1 MTPEADGPRFGGAD
15 VCPGNGSSS
24 WVLPDG
30 IAPEGGLRGPG
41 FHNFNVGFRDQDAY
55 EVVAFTATQIPN
67 IEGRR
72 YPASLAGGLYPKG
85 IPIRPEEELP
95 ALIQAEAVDLV
106 VFAYSD
112 VSYDY
117 LGHRSALVHAAGADF
132 LLMGPK
138 ETMLEAAVPVIAVCA
153 VRTGAGKSQTSRRI
167 ASLLLERGRKV
178 VVVRHPMPY
187 GNLESQVVQRFAS
200 FEDLDRYETT
210 LEEREEYEPHLE
222 RGIVVYAGV
231 DYGAILQK
239 AQEEA
244 DVILWDG
251 GNNDLPFYRPDLHI
265 VLVDPHRPG
274 QEVSSYPGEANLR
287 RADVVIVNKVQTAR
301 PEDVAL
307 VRANVDAVNPA
318 AQVIEAAS
326 PITVSD
332 PELVKGK
339 RVLVVDD
346 GPTLTHGGMRYGA
359 AWLAAKQYGAASV
372 VDPRP
377 HAVGTIKEVFER
389 YPHLEEVLP
398 AMGYGEDQ
406 LKELEATINAC
417 ECDLILSGTPVDLG
431 RLIRVNQPLLRV
443 RYELQ
448 EIGRPT
454 LDEILDAFL
463 AA

>member
-1 MTPEADGPRFGGAD
+1 M
-15 VCPGNGSSS
+15 
-24 WVLPDG
+24 
-30 IAPEGGLRGPG
+30 RGPV
-41 FHNFNVGFRDQDAY
+41 FHNFNVGFRDQDGY

-72 YPASLAGGLYPKG
+72 YPASLAGRLYPEG
-85 IPIRPEEELP
+85 IPIRPEEELL
-95 ALIQAEAVDLV
+95 ALIEAHDVDLV

-117 LGHRSALVHAAGADF
+117 VGHRSALVHGGGADF
-132 LLMGPK
+132 LLMGPNR
-138 ETMLEAAVPVIAVCA
+138 TMLDAEVPVVAVCA
-153 VRTGAGKSQTSRRI
+153 VRTGAGKSQTSRRL

-187 GNLESQVVQRFAS
+187 GNLELQAVQRFAS
-200 FEDLDRYETT
+200 LEDLDRYETT

-231 DYGAILQK
+231 DYGAILEK

-332 PELVKGK
+332 PKLVKGK
-339 RVLVVDD
+339 RVLAVDD
-346 GPTLTHGGMRYGA
+346 GPTLTHGGMPYGA

>member
-1 MTPEADGPRFGGAD
+1 MP
-15 VCPGNGSSS
+15 
-24 WVLPDG
+24 PDG
-30 IAPEGGLRGPG
+30 TAPEGGLRGPG
-41 FHNFNVGFRDQDAY
+41 FHNFNVGYRDQDAY

-72 YPASLAGGLYPKG
+72 YPASLAGRLYPEG

-95 ALIQAEAVDLV
+95 ALIQEDDVDLV

-138 ETMLEAAVPVIAVCA
+138 ETMLQATVPVVAVCA
-153 VRTGAGKSQTSRRI
+153 VRTGAGKSQTSRRV
-167 ASLLLERGRKV
+167 ASILLDRGRKV

-187 GNLESQVVQRFAS
+187 GNLELQAVQRFAS
-200 FEDLDRYETT
+200 FEDLDRHETT

-332 PELVKGK
+332 PKLVKGK

-406 LKELEATINAC
+406 LKDLEATINAC
-417 ECDLILSGTPVDLG
+417 ECDLVLSGTPMDLG
-431 RLIRVNQPLLRV
+431 HLIRVNQPVLRV

-448 EIGRPT
+448 EISGPT
-454 LDEILDAFL
+454 LEEILDAFL

>member
-1 MTPEADGPRFGGAD
+1 MP
-15 VCPGNGSSS
+15 
-24 WVLPDG
+24 PDG
-30 IAPEGGLRGPG
+30 TASEGSLRSPG
-41 FHNFNVGFRDQDAY
+41 FHNFNLGFRDRDAY

-72 YPASLAGGLYPKG
+72 YPASLAGRLYPEG
-85 IPIRPEEELP
+85 IPIRGEEELP
-95 ALIQAEAVDLV
+95 ALIREHDVDLV

-112 VSYDY
+112 VSYEY
-117 LGHRSALVHAAGADF
+117 VGHRSALVHAAGADF
-132 LLMGPK
+132 LLMGPDR
-138 ETMLEAAVPVIAVCA
+138 TMLEAAVPVIAVCA
-153 VRTGAGKSQTSRRI
+153 VRTGAGKSQTSRRV
-167 ASLLLERGRKV
+167 ASILLDRGKKV

-187 GNLESQVVQRFAS
+187 GNLETQAVQRFAS
-200 FEDLDRYETT
+200 LEDLDRYETT

-222 RGIVVYAGV
+222 RGIVVFAGV
-231 DYGAILQK
+231 DYGAILEK
-239 AQEEA
+239 AQREA
-244 DVILWDG
+244 EIILWDG

-274 QEVSSYPGEANLR
+274 QELSSYPGEANLR
-287 RADVVIVNKVQTAR
+287 RADVVIVNKVETAR
-301 PEDVAL
+301 SEDVAL

-332 PELVKGK
+332 PKLVKGK
-339 RVLVVDD
+339 RVLVVED
-346 GPTLTHGGMRYGA
+346 GPTLTHGGMPYGA

-377 HAVGTIKEVFER
+377 HAVGTIKDVFER
-389 YPHLEEVLP
+389 YPHLKEVLP

-406 LKELEATINAC
+406 LKELEATINGC
-417 ECDLILSGTPVDLG
+417 ECDLVLSGTPVDLG
-431 RLIRVNQPLLRV
+431 RLIQITKPLLRV

-448 EIGRPT
+448 ERGKPT

-463 AA
+463 ST

>member
-1 MTPEADGPRFGGAD
+1 MP
-15 VCPGNGSSS
+15 
-24 WVLPDG
+24 PDG
-30 IAPEGGLRGPG
+30 TAPKGSLRGPV
-41 FHNFNVGFRDQDAY
+41 FHNFNVGFRDQDGY

-72 YPASLAGGLYPKG
+72 YPASLAGRLYPEG

-95 ALIQAEAVDLV
+95 TLIEAHAVDLV

-117 LGHRSALVHAAGADF
+117 VGHRSALVHGGGADF
-132 LLMGPK
+132 LLMGPNR
-138 ETMLEAAVPVIAVCA
+138 TMLDAEVPVVAVCA
-153 VRTGAGKSQTSRRI
+153 VRTGAGKSQTSRRV

-187 GNLESQVVQRFAS
+187 GNLELQAVQRFTS
-200 FEDLDRYETT
+200 LEDLDRYETT

-231 DYGAILQK
+231 DYGAILEK

-332 PELVKGK
+332 PKLVKGK
-339 RVLVVDD
+339 RVLAVDD
-346 GPTLTHGGMRYGA
+346 GPTLTHGGMPYGA

-377 HAVGTIKEVFER
+377 HAVGTIKEAFER

-398 AMGYGEDQ
+398 ALGYGEDQ

>member
-1 MTPEADGPRFGGAD
+1 
-15 VCPGNGSSS
+15 
-24 WVLPDG
+24 
-30 IAPEGGLRGPG
+30 
-41 FHNFNVGFRDQDAY
+41 
-55 EVVAFTATQIPN
+55 
-67 IEGRR
+67 
-72 YPASLAGGLYPKG
+72 
-85 IPIRPEEELP
+85 
-95 ALIQAEAVDLV
+95 
-106 VFAYSD
+106 
-112 VSYDY
+112 
-117 LGHRSALVHAAGADF
+117 
-132 LLMGPK
+132 
-138 ETMLEAAVPVIAVCA
+138 
-153 VRTGAGKSQTSRRI
+153 
-167 ASLLLERGRKV
+167 
-178 VVVRHPMPY
+178 MPY
-187 GNLESQVVQRFAS
+187 GNLEMQAVQRFAS
-200 FEDLDRYETT
+200 LEDLDRYQTT

-231 DYGAILQK
+231 DYGAILEK
-239 AQEEA
+239 AQREA
-244 DVILWDG
+244 EVILWDG

-274 QEVSSYPGEANLR
+274 QELSSYPGEANLR
-287 RADVVIVNKVQTAR
+287 RADVVIVNKVLTAR

-346 GPTLTHGGMRYGA
+346 GPTLTHGDMPYGA

-406 LKELEATINAC
+406 LKELEATINGC
-417 ECDLILSGTPVDLG
+417 ECDLVLSGTPVDLG
-431 RLIRVNQPLLRV
+431 RLIQVRQPLLRV

-448 EIGRPT
+448 ERGKPT
-454 LDEILDAFL
+454 LDDILDAFL
-463 AA
+463 ST

>member
-1 MTPEADGPRFGGAD
+1 MP
-15 VCPGNGSSS
+15 
-24 WVLPDG
+24 PDG
-30 IAPEGGLRGPG
+30 TASEGSLRSPG
-41 FHNFNVGFRDQDAY
+41 FHNFNLGFRDRDAY

-72 YPASLAGGLYPKG
+72 YPASLAGRLYPEG
-85 IPIRPEEELP
+85 IPIRGEEELP
-95 ALIQAEAVDLV
+95 ALIREHDVDLV

-112 VSYDY
+112 VSYEY
-117 LGHRSALVHAAGADF
+117 VGHRSALVHAAGADF
-132 LLMGPK
+132 LLMGPDR
-138 ETMLEAAVPVIAVCA
+138 TMLEAAVPVIAVCA
-153 VRTGAGKSQTSRRI
+153 VRTGAGKSQTSRRV
-167 ASLLLERGRKV
+167 ASILLDRGKKV

-187 GNLESQVVQRFAS
+187 GNLETQAVQRFAS
-200 FEDLDRYETT
+200 LEDLDRYETT

-222 RGIVVYAGV
+222 RGIVVFAGV
-231 DYGAILQK
+231 DYGAILEK
-239 AQEEA
+239 AQREA
-244 DVILWDG
+244 EIILWDG

-274 QEVSSYPGEANLR
+274 QELSSYPGEANLR
-287 RADVVIVNKVQTAR
+287 RADVVIVNKVETAR
-301 PEDVAL
+301 SEDVAL

-332 PELVKGK
+332 PKLVKGK
-339 RVLVVDD
+339 RVLVVED
-346 GPTLTHGGMRYGA
+346 GPTLTHGGMPYGA

-377 HAVGTIKEVFER
+377 HAIGTIKDVFER
-389 YPHLEEVLP
+389 YPHLKEVLP

-406 LKELEATINAC
+406 LKELEATINGC
-417 ECDLILSGTPVDLG
+417 ECDLVLSGTPVDLG
-431 RLIRVNQPLLRV
+431 RLIQITKPLLRV

-448 EIGRPT
+448 ERGKPT

-463 AA
+463 ST

>member
-1 MTPEADGPRFGGAD
+1 M
-15 VCPGNGSSS
+15 
-24 WVLPDG
+24 
-30 IAPEGGLRGPG
+30 
-41 FHNFNVGFRDQDAY
+41 
-55 EVVAFTATQIPN
+55 VAFTATQIPN

-72 YPASLAGGLYPKG
+72 YPASLAGGLYPEG
-85 IPIRPEEELP
+85 IPIRGEEELP
-95 ALIQAEAVDLV
+95 SLIREHDVDLV

-112 VSYDY
+112 VSYEY
-117 LGHRSALVHAAGADF
+117 VGHRSALVHAAGADF
-132 LLMGPK
+132 LLMGPDR
-138 ETMLEAAVPVIAVCA
+138 TMLEAAVPVIAVCA
-153 VRTGAGKSQTSRRI
+153 VRTGAGKSQTSRRV
-167 ASLLLERGRKV
+167 ASILLDRGKKV

-187 GNLESQVVQRFAS
+187 GNLEMQAVQRFAS
-200 FEDLDRYETT
+200 LEDLDRYQTT

-231 DYGAILQK
+231 DYGAILEK
-239 AQEEA
+239 AQREA
-244 DVILWDG
+244 EVILWDG

-274 QEVSSYPGEANLR
+274 QELSSYPGEANLR
-287 RADVVIVNKVQTAR
+287 RADVVIVNKVLTAR
-301 PEDVAL
+301 SEDVAL
-307 VRANVDAVNPA
+307 VRANVEAVNPA

-346 GPTLTHGGMRYGA
+346 GPTLTHGDMPYGA

-406 LKELEATINAC
+406 LKELEATINGC
-417 ECDLILSGTPVDLG
+417 ECDLVLSGTPVDLG
-431 RLIRVNQPLLRV
+431 RLIQVRQPLLRV

-448 EIGRPT
+448 ERGRPT
-454 LDEILDAFL
+454 LDDILDAFL
-463 AA
+463 ST

>member
-1 MTPEADGPRFGGAD
+1 MP
-15 VCPGNGSSS
+15 
-24 WVLPDG
+24 PDG
-30 IAPEGGLRGPG
+30 TAPEGSLRGPV
-41 FHNFNVGFRDQDAY
+41 FHNFNVGFRDQDGY

-72 YPASLAGGLYPKG
+72 YPASLAGRLYPEG

-95 ALIQAEAVDLV
+95 ALIRKHDVDLV

-117 LGHRSALVHAAGADF
+117 VGHRSALVHAEGADF
-132 LLMGPK
+132 LLMGPNR
-138 ETMLEAAVPVIAVCA
+138 TMLDAEVPVVAVCA
-153 VRTGAGKSQTSRRI
+153 VRTGAGKSQTSRRV

-187 GNLESQVVQRFAS
+187 GNLELQAVQRFAS
-200 FEDLDRYETT
+200 LEDLDRYETT

-231 DYGAILQK
+231 DYGAILEK

-332 PELVKGK
+332 PKLVKGK
-339 RVLVVDD
+339 RVLAVDD
-346 GPTLTHGGMRYGA
+346 GPTLTHGGMPYGA

-377 HAVGTIKEVFER
+377 HAVGSIKEVFER

-398 AMGYGEDQ
+398 ALGYGEDQ
-406 LKELEATINAC
+406 LRELEATINGC

-431 RLIRVNQPLLRV
+431 RLIHVTRPLLRV

-448 EIGRPT
+448 ERGKPT

-463 AA
+463 SM

>member
-1 MTPEADGPRFGGAD
+1 MP
-15 VCPGNGSSS
+15 
-24 WVLPDG
+24 PDG
-30 IAPEGGLRGPG
+30 TAPEGSLRGPG
-41 FHNFNVGFRDQDAY
+41 FHNFNVVFRDQDAY

-72 YPASLAGGLYPKG
+72 YPASLAGRLYPG
-85 IPIRPEEELP
+85 GVPIRAEEELP
-95 ALIQAEAVDLV
+95 SLIRDHQVDLV

-112 VSYDY
+112 VSYGY
-117 LGHRSALVHAAGADF
+117 LGRRSALVHAAGADF
-132 LLMGPK
+132 LLMGPNR
-138 ETMLEAAVPVIAVCA
+138 TMLQAAVPVIAVCA
-153 VRTGAGKSQTSRRI
+153 VRTGAGKSQTSRRV
-167 ASLLLERGRKV
+167 ASLLLERDRKV

-187 GNLESQVVQRFAS
+187 GNLAMQSVQRFAS
-200 FEDLDRYETT
+200 LEDLDRHNTT

-231 DYGAILQK
+231 DYGAILAE
-239 AQEEA
+239 AQDEA

-307 VRANVDAVNPA
+307 VRANVNEVNPT

-332 PELVKGK
+332 PAQVKGK

-346 GPTLTHGGMRYGA
+346 GPTLTHGDMRYGA
-359 AWLAAKQYGAASV
+359 AWLAAKQYGAAAV

-377 HAVGTIKEVFER
+377 HAVGSIKEVFAR

-406 LKELEATINAC
+406 LRELEATINGC
-417 ECDLILSGTPVDLG
+417 ECDLVLSGTPVDLN
-431 RLIRVNQPLLRV
+431 RLIRVEKPLVRV

-448 EIGRPT
+448 EKGEPA
-454 LDEILDAFL
+454 LEEILDTFL
-463 AA
+463 EA

>member
-1 MTPEADGPRFGGAD
+1 M
-15 VCPGNGSSS
+15 
-24 WVLPDG
+24 
-30 IAPEGGLRGPG
+30 
-41 FHNFNVGFRDQDAY
+41 
-55 EVVAFTATQIPN
+55 VAFTATQIPN

-72 YPASLAGGLYPKG
+72 YPASLAGSLYPEG
-85 IPIRPEEELP
+85 IPIRGEEELP
-95 ALIQAEAVDLV
+95 ALIREHDVDLV

-112 VSYDY
+112 VSYEY
-117 LGHRSALVHAAGADF
+117 VGHRSALVHAAGADF

-138 ETMLEAAVPVIAVCA
+138 RTMLEAAVPVVAVCA
-153 VRTGAGKSQTSRRI
+153 VRTGAGKSQTSRRV
-167 ASLLLERGRKV
+167 ASILQDRGKKV

-187 GNLESQVVQRFAS
+187 GNLEIQAVQRFAS
-200 FEDLDRYETT
+200 LEDLDRYETT

-231 DYGAILQK
+231 DYGAILEKVQR
-239 AQEEA
+239 EA
-244 DVILWDG
+244 EVILWDG

-274 QEVSSYPGEANLR
+274 QELSSYPGEANLR
-287 RADVVIVNKVQTAR
+287 RADVVIVNKVETAR

-332 PELVKGK
+332 PQLVKGK

-346 GPTLTHGGMRYGA
+346 GPTLTHGGMPYGA

-377 HAVGTIKEVFER
+377 HAVGSIKDVFER

-406 LKELEATINAC
+406 LEELEATINAC
-417 ECDLILSGTPVDLG
+417 ECDLVLSGTPVDLG
-431 RLIRVNQPLLRV
+431 RLIQVTKPLLRV

-448 EIGRPT
+448 ERGKPT

-463 AA
+463 ST

>member
-1 MTPEADGPRFGGAD
+1 VP
-15 VCPGNGSSS
+15 
-24 WVLPDG
+24 PDG
-30 IAPEGGLRGPG
+30 TAPEGSLRSPG
-41 FHNFNVGFRDQDAY
+41 FHNFNVGFRDREAY

-72 YPASLAGGLYPKG
+72 YPASLAGSLYSEG
-85 IPIRPEEELP
+85 IPIRSEEDLP
-95 ALIQAEAVDLV
+95 SLIQRHEVDLV

-112 VSYDY
+112 VSYEY
-117 LGHRSALVHAAGADF
+117 VGRRSALVHAAGADF
-132 LLMGPK
+132 LLMGPDR
-138 ETMLEAAVPVIAVCA
+138 TMVKASVPVIAVCA
-153 VRTGAGKSQTSRRI
+153 VRTGAGKSQTSRRV
-167 ASLLLERGRKV
+167 ASILLDRGRKV

-187 GNLESQVVQRFAS
+187 GNLEMQAVQRFAS

-231 DYGAILQK
+231 DYAAILEK

-287 RADVVIVNKVQTAR
+287 RADVVIVNKIQTAR

-307 VRANVDAVNPA
+307 VRANIDAVNPA

-332 PELVKGK
+332 PKLVKGK

-346 GPTLTHGGMRYGA
+346 GPTLTHGDMPYGA
-359 AWLAAKQYGAASV
+359 AWLAAKQYGAASIA
-372 VDPRP
+372 DPRP
-377 HAVGTIKEVFER
+377 HAVGTIKQVFER

-417 ECDLILSGTPVDLG
+417 DCDLVLSGTPVDLE
-431 RLIRVNQPLLRV
+431 RLIQVRQPLLRV

-448 EIGRPT
+448 EMGKPS
-454 LDEILDAFL
+454 LDEVLDAFL
-463 AA
+463 PV

>member
-1 MTPEADGPRFGGAD
+1 M
-15 VCPGNGSSS
+15 
-24 WVLPDG
+24 
-30 IAPEGGLRGPG
+30 
-41 FHNFNVGFRDQDAY
+41 
-55 EVVAFTATQIPN
+55 
-67 IEGRR
+67 
-72 YPASLAGGLYPKG
+72 
-85 IPIRPEEELP
+85 
-95 ALIQAEAVDLV
+95 
-106 VFAYSD
+106 
-112 VSYDY
+112 
-117 LGHRSALVHAAGADF
+117 
-132 LLMGPK
+132 
-138 ETMLEAAVPVIAVCA
+138 
-153 VRTGAGKSQTSRRI
+153 
-167 ASLLLERGRKV
+167 
-178 VVVRHPMPY
+178 
-187 GNLESQVVQRFAS
+187 
-200 FEDLDRYETT
+200 
-210 LEEREEYEPHLE
+210 
-222 RGIVVYAGV
+222 
-231 DYGAILQK
+231 
-239 AQEEA
+239 
-244 DVILWDG
+244 WDG

-307 VRANVDAVNPA
+307 VRANVDTVNPA

-346 GPTLTHGGMRYGA
+346 GPTLTHGGMPYGA

-417 ECDLILSGTPVDLG
+417 ECDLVLSGTPVDLG

-448 EIGRPT
+448 EMGRPT

-463 AA
+463 AARRNPVGYLFIDSVPSADARG